1 MWDTFNSVCFAFYKQ
16 KCLCTYTW
24 HINGQKGTQCSVS
37 LYSDYV
43 MGAGHTQSCIYM
55 YDQHQSCF
63 VTHISQQTYFHLHIV
78 FRFCRVGSYPTYL
91 TNLGTAPGCYSSDL

>member
-1 MWDTFNSVCFAFYKQ
+1 VFVLHSISRSACVR
-16 KCLCTYTW
+16 
-24 HINGQKGTQCSVS
+24 IRGTLMVRRGHNAVYP
-37 LYSDYV
+37 YSDYV
-43 MGAGHTQSCIYM
+43 MGAGHTQSCIY
-55 YDQHQSCF
+55 DQNQSCF